1 MEENKI
7 AALLDEEIEAAL
19 AKLKTMD
26 KGSQE
31 YGALVSH
38 IAKLNE
44 QRLTEMR
51 LNADASNKAF
61 DRAIEDEKM
70 VHEKQLKLEETKQT
84 KLKVWSELGKAGM
97 GLLTTFGGIL
107 LIGGYEEFAP
117 MVSKAMQFLP
127 KPKF

>member
-1 MEENKI
+1 MEEHKI
-7 AALLDEEIEAAL
+7 SGMLDEAIEDAFIR
-19 AKLKTMD
+19 LKTMD

-31 YGALVSH
+31 YNAMVSN

-51 LNADASNKAF
+51 LDADASNKAF

-70 VHEKQLKLEETKQT
+70 AHEKQLKLEETKQT
-84 KLKVWSELGKAGM
+84 KLKVWADFGKSGLSLLGTAVTVLM
-97 GLLTTFGGIL
+97 IM
-107 LIGGYEEFAP
+107 GYEEFAP
-117 MVSKAMQFLP
+117 IVTKAFQFVP